1 MYDGLKSFQTAMS
14 FKPES
19 SLSFVYIVL
28 LFFASRI
35 KNHATYMVETNYLLV
50 NEKLN
55 FNIWNKKKVS

>member
-1 MYDGLKSFQTAMS
+1 MS

-35 KNHATYMVETNYLLV
+35 KNHTTYMVETNYLLV